1 MTGPT
6 ISESPAP
13 SAEPRAAASAI
24 AGAAVRPGDR
34 VFRAGAVAAS
44 AVVLAIM
51 VAIAIFLVYRTVPA
65 LRQDTA
71 SFLRTKVWLPE
82 EAKPVFGIA
91 ALLFHTLVT
100 SVVAM
105 LIALPVALGVALFVT
120 YYAPR
125 RLSQA
130 MGYFVDLLAAV
141 PSVIYGLWGF
151 FFLAPRL
158 TGLTRW
164 LDRWV
169 RTPGLDLG
177 PLHLRSLHL
186 PLFQYRLANTPNNL
200 SDLTAGMVL
209 AIMIL
214 PIISSISR
222 EVFRQVPRDQ
232 VEAALAIGA
241 TRWEMIRTAVLPFG
255 RSGVV
260 SASILG
266 LGRALGETLAVAI
279 ILAPAYTVSFH
290 LTEGGGITFASNIAL
305 KFSEASDIGIDA
317 LLASGLCLFVITLAV
332 NFSAQLL
339 IRRRREA

>member
-1 MTGPT
+1 LSGPT
-6 ISESPAP
+6 ISAATTPSP
-13 SAEPRAAASAI
+13 EPLPDVSDI
-24 AGAAVRPGDR
+24 SGSAVRPGDR
-34 VFRAGAVAAS
+34 VFRGVSITAGAL
-44 AVVLAIM
+44 VLIVM
-51 VAIAIFLVYRTVPA
+51 VAIAAFLIYRTIPA
-65 LRQDTA
+65 LQKDTGN
-71 SFLRTKVWLPE
+71 FFTTKVWLPE
-82 EAKPVFGIA
+82 EARPLFGIA

-100 SVVAM
+100 AILAM
-105 LIALPVALGVALFVT
+105 IFAVPVALGIALFIT

-125 RLSQA
+125 RISQGL
-130 MGYFVDLLAAV
+130 GYLVDLLAAV
-141 PSVIYGLWGF
+141 PSVIYGLWGI
-151 FFLAPRL
+151 FFLAPHMG
-158 TGLTRW
+158 GLTLF

-169 RTPGLDLG
+169 PI
-177 PLHLRSLHL
+177 
-186 PLFQYRLANTPNNL
+186 PLFNYRLTNAPNNL
-200 SDLTAGMVL
+200 SDFTAGIVL

-279 ILAPAYTVSFH
+279 ILAPAYTISFH
-290 LTEGGGITFASNIAL
+290 VTEAGGITFASNIAL
-305 KFSEASDIGIDA
+305 KYSEASDIGIDA
-317 LLASGLCLFVITLAV
+317 LLASGLCLFVITLLV

-339 IRRRREA
+339 IRRRKEA